1 MAEVI
6 KCPNCGASDAEKKSE
21 TEYACNYCDSQFTIG
36 KSHKSTSVD
45 DILNQLHQVRSRVA
59 TPTPAKPAR
68 MIGLMIAISVMGAI
82 IGVSFFL
89 ANGVNSDSES
99 SPGKVA
105 ADDYWNEGNAHK
117 FYIFEG
123 EKGAMCWLLINQ
135 SSKHLDSSKY
145 TLQLVDP
152 VKNELVKEHHFISM
166 TWNESFN
173 FGNCLSEMLV
183 SNSKVYFLSDANGLS
198 IYDLYTGKLLTS
210 NDQFASRFPELKN
223 GIVSAKNIYYK
234 KAIELLTKDG
244 FKYYYVPDYDRLTS
258 EKEFNDYQKGQAL
271 IGGFVVSGE
280 PRQKLYYIISKQDTL
295 RNDFSFSEYY
305 LDEYLRKGR
314 SNGKGEKG
322 FAVDTSQTFFN
333 VNFLYRNKEQVVFAF
348 TENVAKDSKAYII
361 SYSKD
366 NFDKYLWK
374 IDFNSIAGFEKAMKE
389 GYYLRTN
396 YSLKELAIWY
406 ESASKIGFGLDLKT
420 GKINWNYSLK

>member
-21 TEYACNYCDSQFTIG
+21 TEYICNYCESQFTIG
-36 KSHKSTSVD
+36 KSHKTTSID
-45 DILNQLHQVRSRVA
+45 DILNQLHQVRSRNVSS
-59 TPTPAKPAR
+59 PTVKPAR
-68 MIGLMIAISVMGAI
+68 MIGLMIAISVMGVI
-82 IGVSFFL
+82 IAVSVFL
-89 ANGVNSDSES
+89 ANSGNTIMEN
-99 SPGKVA
+99 SPGKMA
-105 ADDYWNEGNAHK
+105 ADDYWNEGSAHK

-123 EKGAMCWLLINQ
+123 DKGAMCWILINQ
-135 SSKHLDSSKY
+135 SSKHLDSAKY

-152 VKNELVKEHHFISM
+152 AKNKLVKEQHYLTM

-173 FGNCLSEMLV
+173 FGNYLSEMVV
-183 SNSKVYFLSDANGLS
+183 SANKVYFLSDANGLS

-210 NDQFASRFPELKN
+210 NDEFASRFPELKA

-244 FKYYYVPDYDRLTS
+244 FKFYYIPGYDQLTS
-258 EKEFNDYQKGQAL
+258 EKDFNDYQKSQAL

-305 LDEYLRKGR
+305 LDEYLRKGKA
-314 SNGKGEKG
+314 NGKGEKG

-333 VNFLYRNKEQVVFAF
+333 VNFLFRNKNQVVFAY
-348 TENVAKDSKAYII
+348 TENVAKDSPSYII
-361 SYSKD
+361 SYSMNNLNEK
-366 NFDKYLWK
+366 LWK
-374 IDFNSIAGFEKAMKE
+374 IDFNSISGFEKAMKD
-389 GYYLRTN
+389 GYYLRT
-396 YSLKELAIWY
+396 SFSKQELAVWY
-406 ESASKIGFGLDLKT
+406 ESASKIGFGLDLKS
-420 GKINWNYSLK
+420 GKIKWNYSVK